1 MVRENVRNELK
12 SAIKE
17 SLSINFLC
25 FLVSMTKVFLTVIVF
40 FHDEVCEGPL
50 KLWLIL
56 MMMHDIFYAFSLVLL
71 IKTIISNDPNTFSR
85 QNNPRNRDS
94 VSDLD
99 IDLSS
104 VLRRNSLN
112 NEDVNAFNVNYGA
125 ERKSQIAKISLE
137 ISKLYLFL
145 AHFTDFFF
153 IDTTLLYSF
162 METSCF
168 FLKEYVQ
175 KVF

>member
-1 MVRENVRNELK
+1 
-12 SAIKE
+12 
-17 SLSINFLC
+17 
-25 FLVSMTKVFLTVIVF
+25 MTKVFLTVIVF
-40 FHDEVCEGPL
+40 FHDEVCDGPL

-56 MMMHDIFYAFSLVLL
+56 MMMHDIFYAFSLVML

-112 NEDVNAFNVNYGA
+112 NEEINAFNVNYGA
-125 ERKSQIAKISLE
+125 ERKNQIAKISLE
-137 ISKLYLFL
+137 ISKL
-145 AHFTDFFF
+145 
-153 IDTTLLYSF
+153 
-162 METSCF
+162 
-168 FLKEYVQ
+168 
-175 KVF
+175 